1 MPKIQLHKSTK
12 SVKKE
17 SRMLQTKKSVKK
29 IEVKTKHKENKRKTK
44 TEGVWRNKGNYRK
57 ELEKNKAEY

>member
-17 SRMLQTKKSVKK
+17 SRMLQTKK
-29 IEVKTKHKENKRKTK
+29 IEVKTAKENKRKTD
-44 TEGVWRNKGNYRK
+44 EDSENR
-57 ELEKNKAEY
+57 

>member
-17 SRMLQTKKSVKK
+17 SRK
-29 IEVKTKHKENKRKTK
+29 IEVKTAKENKRKTD
-44 TEGVWRNKGNYRK
+44 EDSENR
-57 ELEKNKAEY
+57 